1 MATLTSK
8 LIVELLD
15 RATGPSRAIASSIQ
29 RLTNASRANA
39 ARLEEMRGRM
49 IGAVGAG
56 YALYRGLSAP
66 IHAAKDF
73 QTMLTDIEQKS
84 GVSGQALKDLG
95 AQLRGI
101 AAATNQLPSDTIK
114 TFDALMGLGLGG
126 KTDAEN
132 VAAALKLLPAIN
144 KTATAFRASSE
155 DVMKS
160 GQAVF
165 SNFKVPA
172 EEVLKA
178 FDAMAS
184 AGNAGAFE
192 LKDMATYF
200 PELTAAGRD
209 LGYRG
214 VTGVSDLAAALQ
226 VVRQGAADASSAATN
241 LKDLF
246 GQMQSPRLAK
256 RFEQFG
262 LNLRGTL
269 DAARKQG
276 KSPLEAIVAL
286 TQKALKKGASL
297 GDLFGNQESRMAM
310 SALLADM
317 ERYRKIRDEARD
329 ASGLIDKEYE
339 RRIKD
344 ADAAIIRFR
353 ASIENL
359 NIELGAGLLPQLTSI
374 IDNGIVPMVRAI
386 SDVIKANPKLA
397 STLISASAG
406 LIGLQVA
413 STAARFA
420 FLWFKGGVIG
430 AAIKGLTAV
439 GRATLT
445 AGKAFKALRAATLGA
460 SMLGAVG
467 GGGIMSGIV
476 GGVGTAVAAILG
488 LAGSLAAGIAAITAP
503 VWGIIAAVG
512 IAVGGLALA
521 VYKYWVPISNFV
533 AGFASVIF
541 EALSDLASQIA
552 AFGGRIASAVGSW
565 ATQKLIDFG
574 EWLGID
580 EATMRQALDFAV
592 SSLSQSASMI
602 VDVIKA
608 IPAAVGGWIADIFT
622 MNTYSD
628 EATAG
633 FRTAGENA
641 GKALVDAIKSAIDGL
656 IGWFKALPSRIM
668 AAIGRIDLSKIVKL
682 PSLPSWMGG
691 STAPAVAGARA
702 AGGPVSR
709 GKTYL
714 VGERGPE
721 LFTAPSGGRIADTME
736 TVRAIKS
743 QALAGAAKVAGSTA
757 NNTFNFTIN
766 AAPGQSPED
775 VARAV
780 HRELSRKMNELSH
793 GAHSD
798 GAY

>member
-8 LIVELLD
+8 LVVELLD
-15 RATGPSRAIASSIQ
+15 RATGPAGRISATIS
-29 RLTNASRANA
+29 RLTNAGRANA
-39 ARLEEMRGRM
+39 ARMNEMRGRM
-49 IGAVGAG
+49 LGAVGAG
-56 YALYRGLSAP
+56 YALYKGMSAP
-66 IHAAKDF
+66 IRAGKDF

-101 AAATNQLPSDTIK
+101 AAATNQLPSNTIK

-132 VAAALKLLPAIN
+132 VEAALKLLPAIN
-144 KTATAFRASSE
+144 KTATAFRASST
-155 DVMKS
+155 DVMAA

-165 SNFKVPA
+165 ANFKVPA
-172 EEVLKA
+172 SEVMKA

-200 PELTAAGRD
+200 PKLTAAGQA
-209 LGYRG
+209 LGYNG
-214 VTGVSDLAAALQ
+214 VKGVADLAAALQ
-226 VVRQGAADASSAATN
+226 VVRQGSADASSAATN
-241 LKDLF
+241 LSDLF
-246 GQMQSPRLAK
+246 SQMVSPRLAK

-262 LNLRGTL
+262 FNLRKTL
-269 DAARKQG
+269 DAGRKQG
-276 KSPLEAIVAL
+276 KSPIEAIVAL
-286 TQKALKKGASL
+286 TQKALKKGARI
-297 GDLFGNQESRMAM
+297 GDLFGNQESQMAM
-310 SALLADM
+310 NSLLADM
-317 ERYRKIRDEARD
+317 ERYRKIRDDARD
-329 ASGLIDKEYE
+329 AGGLVEKEYL

-344 ADAAIIRFR
+344 ADAAITRFQS
-353 ASIENL
+353 SIENL
-359 NIELGAGLLPQLTSI
+359 NIELSAGLLPQLTSI
-374 IDNGIVPMVRAI
+374 IDSGIVPMVRAVG
-386 SDVIKANPKLA
+386 DVIKANPKLV
-397 STLISASAG
+397 STLVSVSAG

-439 GRATLT
+439 GRVALT
-445 AGKAFKALRAATLGA
+445 AGKAFKTLRAATMGA

-467 GGGIMSGIV
+467 GGGLLSGVV

-503 VWGIIAAVG
+503 VWGIVAAVG
-512 IAVGGLALA
+512 IAVGGLAIA
-521 VYKYWVPISNFV
+521 IHKYWVPISNFV

-580 EATMRQALDFAV
+580 EATMSQALDFAV
-592 SSLSQSASMI
+592 NMLSQSAQSIIDM
-602 VDVIKA
+602 IKA
-608 IPAAVGGWIADIFT
+608 IPSAVGGWIADIFT

-633 FRTAGENA
+633 FRAAGENA
-641 GKALVDAIKSAIDGL
+641 GKALVDAVKSAIDGL

-668 AAIGRIDLSKIVKL
+668 AAIGRIDLSKIVRM
-682 PSLPSWMGG
+682 PSLPSWLGG

-702 AGGPVSR
+702 AGGPVRR
-709 GKTYL
+709 GSTYL

-743 QALAGAAKVAGSTA
+743 QALAGAAKAAGSTT
-757 NNTFNFTIN
+757 NNTFSFTIH

-780 HRELSRKMNELSH
+780 HREFSRKLNELSH